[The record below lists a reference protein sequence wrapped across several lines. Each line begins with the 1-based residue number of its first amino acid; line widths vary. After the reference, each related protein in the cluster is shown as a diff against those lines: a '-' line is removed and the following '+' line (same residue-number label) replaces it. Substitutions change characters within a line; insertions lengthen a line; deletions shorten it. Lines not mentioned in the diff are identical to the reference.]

1 MCGPLCFYILYLMTK
16 RDPAR
21 HFWVA
26 VLCTAELY
34 GVWMTFAPDIAD
46 GAKNLVLHPKA
57 LLLFWIYNLGMNSLY
72 VSSCSEASLLLISS

>member
-1 MCGPLCFYILYLMTK
+1 MTK